1 MLSVNE
7 TEAIIFNLVQPLDNQ
22 FNSEIID
29 LLSAQGRILA
39 TPITSKLDFPH
50 WDNSAMDGYAVRYED
65 VRGCNAEN
73 PAILEVIEEIPA
85 GYQPIS
91 TLQSGQAARIF
102 TGAVMPGGADT
113 VVMQEVTQ
121 RQECDREAER
131 WQSSSVCSRSRS
143 VPKGLRVEANYR
155 VLISVAPKLQ
165 EFVRKKASY
174 YEAGNELLPAGIMV
188 DAPEMSIL
196 AAAQCNQ
203 ISVLRKPKVAIFSTG
218 DELVRPDKVLK
229 PGQIVDSNQYALATL
244 VKRLGAEVV
253 TLGIV
258 PDDPD
263 SLKVAIKETVANADI
278 VISSGGVSVGEYDYV
293 EQIIESLGGKLHIRS
308 VAMKPGKPFTVATF
322 PYNQRS
328 VEMSGQAF
336 LYFGLPGNPVSA
348 LVAFWRFVQPAIAK
362 FSGLG
367 SGWKPVFMKAKAKQE
382 LRSDGK
388 RESYIWGKLN
398 IVDGV
403 YEFAVAGGSQTSG
416 NLINLSQTNALG
428 VLSAGQNLIPAA
440 GEVWVLLV
448 GSN

>member
-22 FNSEIID
+22 FNTEVID
-29 LLSAQGRILA
+29 LPSAQGRILA
-39 TPITSKLDFPH
+39 IPITSKLDFPH
-50 WDNSAMDGYAVRYED
+50 WDNSAMDGYALRYED
-65 VRGCNAEN
+65 VQGCDAEN

-91 TLQSGQAARIF
+91 ILQPGQAARIF
-102 TGAVMPGGADT
+102 TGAVMPEGADT

-121 RQECDREAER
+121 RQECDIPPAL
-131 WQSSSVCSRSRS
+131 SSRNFAGGCI
-143 VPKGLRVEANYR
+143 PQQDFTAYR
-155 VLISVAPKLQ
+155 VFISVAPKPQ

-174 YEAGNELLPAGIMV
+174 YQAGNELLPAGIMV
-188 DAPEMSIL
+188 NAPEMSIL

-203 ISVLRKPKVAIFSTG
+203 ISVFRKPKVAIFSTG

-229 PGQIVDSNQYALATL
+229 PGQIVDSNQYALTTL
-244 VKRLGAEVV
+244 VRQLGAEVI
-253 TLGIV
+253 TLGII
-258 PDDPD
+258 PDDLD
-263 SLKVAIKETVANADI
+263 SLKVTVKKAIASSDL

-322 PYNQRS
+322 PYNQRG
-328 VEMSGQAF
+328 VEMSGQAC

-348 LVAFWRFVQPAIAK
+348 LVTFWRFVQPAIAK
-362 FSGLG
+362 LSGLS

-403 YEFAVAGGSQTSG
+403 YEFTLAGGSQVSG
-416 NLINLSQTNALG
+416 NLINLAQTNAIA
-428 VLSAGQNLIPAA
+428 VLSAGQHLIPAA

-448 GSN
+448 GSKNEIP